1 MTLEELRL
9 RVNAVF
15 PDDEVVESVEHY
27 GARFEISAPGL
38 FAIVFWDAGALAL
51 WCSSPRLEAE
61 LRSKILSVSA
71 HQLIAARRRLD
82 QVDAQ

>member
-27 GARFEISAPGL
+27 GARFEVSAPGL
-38 FAIVFWDAGALAL
+38 FAIVFWDAGNVAV
-51 WCSSPRLEAE
+51 WCSSPQGEADV
-61 LRSKILSVSA
+61 RSRISAVSA
-71 HQLIAARRRLD
+71 HQLIAARRRLNQAD
-82 QVDAQ
+82 TN